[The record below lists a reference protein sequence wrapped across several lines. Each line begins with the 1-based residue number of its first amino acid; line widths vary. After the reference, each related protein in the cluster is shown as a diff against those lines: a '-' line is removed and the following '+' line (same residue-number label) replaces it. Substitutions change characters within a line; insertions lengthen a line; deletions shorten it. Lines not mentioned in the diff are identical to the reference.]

1 MLLCFVFAKLHPRRS
16 PRFSNLLTYQRLN
29 VPTRLSRKSLPHNL
43 FADPHP
49 LNPYATIFYKNSGGA
64 GPAMLSTFNV
74 PTCKCFNASSG
85 GSPIFRTLS
94 KFRIPQVLYLP
105 LLRKHRGVAASS
117 HSGTHLS
124 PSCSNDLQTIPFPFT
139 LLRTLLHNEH
149 PLSPSFSCVCALFPS
164 RRRVSPVFLFNFQSN
179 ICCSCR
185 EDPDPVGAVN
195 LFRALFHGHGSRCGF
210 FARGVRLAD

>member
-1 MLLCFVFAKLHPRRS
+1 MFAKLQPRRPKFLAHVITSLRPYVLS
-16 PRFSNLLTYQRLN
+16 P
-29 VPTRLSRKSLPHNL
+29 KSLPHNS

-49 LNPYATIFYKNSGGA
+49 LNPVASIPYKNIGGA
-64 GPAMLSTFNV
+64 GGTRYPPIIFLYL
-74 PTCKCFNASSG
+74 PSSVH
-85 GSPIFRTLS
+85 PS
-94 KFRIPQVLYLP
+94 KFRIPQLLCLP
-105 LLRKHRGVAASS
+105 LLRKHRGVEASS